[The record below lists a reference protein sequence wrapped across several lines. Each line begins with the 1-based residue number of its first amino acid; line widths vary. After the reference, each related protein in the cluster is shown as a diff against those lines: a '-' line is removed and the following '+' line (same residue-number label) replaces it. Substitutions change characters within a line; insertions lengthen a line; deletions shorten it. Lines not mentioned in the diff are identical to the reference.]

1 MSTDLDGLSSDK
13 AEHGRNLG
21 AYTGLRTFTTFLGA
35 KTESPDAWVLLPHL
49 LNEWLPAKYLR
60 EITLEVCA
68 PRLVSERGNSQSDT
82 QVDWNA
88 LRLLDGV
95 LTGPKFAALRSVKVV
110 IQWYRASS
118 PGKEVRKGL
127 AERVETALGKVRE
140 TRKLVTVVGGV
151 YVEYHPRRNGRH
163 RPE

>member
-1 MSTDLDGLSSDK
+1 MSTDLNGFWSGK

-21 AYTGLRTFTTFLGA
+21 AYTSLQTFTTFLDA
-35 KTESPDAWVLLPHL
+35 KTESPDAWAFLPRL

-68 PRLVSERGNSQSDT
+68 PRFVSERGNSQSDT

-88 LRLLDGV
+88 LRLLDEV
-95 LTGPKFAALRSVKVV
+95 LTGPRFSALRSVVVV
-110 IQWYRASS
+110 IQSSKAIS
-118 PGKEVRKGL
+118 PGKDVREGL
-127 AERVETALGKVRE
+127 ARRVENALGKVME

-151 YVEYHPRRNGRH
+151 YVEYHPRRNGHH